1 MAYVLETD
9 NPYFPPMKHP
19 IHHITKTRIFC
30 GDRGQFA
37 FKKPSELKDGVRL
50 TRYPRVRFDMCTF
63 IYKETK

>member
-9 NPYFPPMKHP
+9 NPYIPPMKHP

-37 FKKPSELKDGVRL
+37 FKKPTELKDGVQL
-50 TRYPRVRFDMCTF
+50 TRYPRIRFDMCTF
-63 IYKETK
+63 TYKEDK